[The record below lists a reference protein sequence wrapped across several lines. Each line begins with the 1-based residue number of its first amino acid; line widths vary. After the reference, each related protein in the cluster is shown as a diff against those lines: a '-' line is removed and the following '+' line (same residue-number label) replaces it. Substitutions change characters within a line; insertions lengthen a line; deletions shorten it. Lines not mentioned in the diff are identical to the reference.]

1 MRRRLAATV
10 SLCALLVGSSCVV
23 HEESKVCNDVTDAMC
38 MALRL
43 TGGLGPLDELIVFA
57 MVSQKTD
64 TTEFFTRSSG
74 MAMATDTA
82 TDLPLEVP
90 IVWELNAPFS
100 APDLDLIVWGK
111 RAGTIVGVTSFQAH
125 PPQTGRLAVT
135 APLEPLT
142 ISKCYNGVED
152 ALERDVD
159 CGTDPEGAFD
169 PFLPGYSRNVIA
181 HPSFCIPCAMG
192 KFCYENK
199 TCLSGQCDLDN
210 AKCL

>member
-1 MRRRLAATV
+1 MNRRLASIV
-10 SLCALLVGSSCVV
+10 SIFALLVGAGCVE
-23 HEESKVCNDVTDAMC
+23 HEASKVCNDVTDTMC

-43 TGGLGPLDELIVFA
+43 TGELGPLDEVIVFA
-57 MVSQKTD
+57 MVSQKID

-74 MAMATDTA
+74 MAMQAA

-90 IVWELNAPFS
+90 ITWELNAPFT

-125 PPQTGRLAVT
+125 PPQTGKLAVT
-135 APLEPLT
+135 APLELLT
-142 ISKCYNGVED
+142 DSKCYNGTED

-159 CGTDPEGAFD
+159 CGTDPEGAFE
-169 PFLPGYSRNVIA
+169 PFLPGYSKNVIA
-181 HPSFCIPCAMG
+181 HPSFCIPCAKG

-199 TCLSGQCDLDN
+199 TCLSGKCDLDN
-210 AKCL
+210 AECL